1 MVFSFEA
8 ERTPRDPQCSRPGWN
23 WIGARRF
30 SVRTPEITMT
40 QTPIT
45 PASPDD
51 IVLEDDTLTQRLDRQ
66 ADAIL
71 AEGERRSFE
80 DTTSLRQAL
89 REDAELIRSKVVG
102 RVETAR
108 DGIRD
113 EPMKTTLYAL
123 GVGVIIGMLLRR

>member
-1 MVFSFEA
+1 
-8 ERTPRDPQCSRPGWN
+8 
-23 WIGARRF
+23 
-30 SVRTPEITMT
+30 MT
-40 QTPIT
+40 QTPIA
-45 PASPDD
+45 PSSPDD
-51 IVLEDDTLTQRLDRQ
+51 IVTEDDGPTQRLDRQ

-71 AEGERRSFE
+71 AEGETRSFE

-89 REDAELIRSKVVG
+89 REDAAMIRSKLAG

-123 GVGVIIGMLLRR
+123 GIGVIIGMLMRR

>member
-1 MVFSFEA
+1 
-8 ERTPRDPQCSRPGWN
+8 
-23 WIGARRF
+23 
-30 SVRTPEITMT
+30 MT

-45 PASPDD
+45 STVADD
-51 IVLEDDTLTQRLDRQ
+51 IVLEDDSLTQRLDRQ

-71 AEGERRSFE
+71 AEGRSFE
-80 DTTSLRQAL
+80 DTTSIRQAV
-89 REDAELIRSKVVG
+89 REDAELIRQKVIG
-102 RVETAR
+102 RVERTR

>member
-1 MVFSFEA
+1 
-8 ERTPRDPQCSRPGWN
+8 
-23 WIGARRF
+23 
-30 SVRTPEITMT
+30 MT

-80 DTTSLRQAL
+80 NTTSLRQAL
-89 REDAELIRSKVVG
+89 REDAELIRSKLVG

>member
-1 MVFSFEA
+1 
-8 ERTPRDPQCSRPGWN
+8 
-23 WIGARRF
+23 
-30 SVRTPEITMT
+30 MT
-40 QTPIT
+40 QTPST
-45 PASPDD
+45 PAAPDD
-51 IVLEDDTLTQRLDRQ
+51 SGREDDTLTQRLDRQ

-89 REDAELIRSKVVG
+89 RDDAELIRSKVVG

-113 EPMKTTLYAL
+113 QPMKTTLYAL

>member
-1 MVFSFEA
+1 
-8 ERTPRDPQCSRPGWN
+8 
-23 WIGARRF
+23 
-30 SVRTPEITMT
+30 MT
-40 QTPIT
+40 QTPIA
-45 PASPDD
+45 PASSDD
-51 IVLEDDTLTQRLDRQ
+51 IVLEDTLTQRLDRQ

-89 REDAELIRSKVVG
+89 RDDAELIRSKVVG

>member
-1 MVFSFEA
+1 
-8 ERTPRDPQCSRPGWN
+8 
-23 WIGARRF
+23 
-30 SVRTPEITMT
+30 MT
-40 QTPIT
+40 QPPIT

-108 DGIRD
+108 DCIRD
-113 EPMKTTLYAL
+113 EPMKPSLFAL